1 MFARSL
7 RVVVAVALVLV
18 AAFLGA
24 ASASAPASSAGG
36 ASLDPYA
43 GLGTWVDVYDHAAWA
58 QPERAVETMSA
69 HGVSTLFLQTSNYRR
84 REDVVRPDLVAR
96 FITAA
101 HDRGINVV
109 AWYLPSLADPG
120 RDFRRTM
127 RAIRFRTVDGDGFD
141 SFALDIEARV
151 VRSPRR
157 RTSRLLWLSSAIR
170 RSVGQSYA
178 LGAIVPSA
186 RRFRL
191 DPGYWPGFP
200 YRGLAQSFDV
210 FLPMTYFAYGPK
222 GARGRLDT
230 LSDVALIR
238 RGTRDPA
245 VPIHVIG
252 GIASLARPAEVS
264 AFASTALACGV
275 LGMSLYDFTGTR
287 ADQWAT
293 LSRIAGSPVATAAA
307 CG

>member
-1 MFARSL
+1 MFAHSL
-7 RVVVAVALVLV
+7 RPVVAGALVVVAAM
-18 AAFLGA
+18 LGA

-43 GLGTWVDVYDHAAWA
+43 GLGTWIDVYDYAAWA

-96 FITAA
+96 FIAAA

-109 AWYLPSLADPG
+109 AWYLPSLADLT
-120 RDFRRTM
+120 RDTRRALH
-127 RAIRFRTVDGDGFD
+127 AIRFRTVDGDGFD

-151 VRSPRR
+151 VRSPWR
-157 RTSRLLWLSSAIR
+157 RTSRLLWLSSVIR
-170 RSVGQSYA
+170 RSVGPSYA

-200 YRGLAQSFDV
+200 YRVLAESFDV

-222 GARGRLDT
+222 GARGRVDT
-230 LSDVALIR
+230 LTDVALIR
-238 RGTRDPA
+238 RGSNDPA
-245 VPIHVIG
+245 VAIHVIG
-252 GIASLARPAEVS
+252 GLASLARPAEVS
-264 AFASTALACGV
+264 AFAGTALACGV
-275 LGMSLYDFTGTR
+275 LGMSLYDFLGTR
-287 ADQWAT
+287 ADQWSMLA
-293 LSRIAGSPVATAAA
+293 RIAASPATTGVS
-307 CG
+307 CP